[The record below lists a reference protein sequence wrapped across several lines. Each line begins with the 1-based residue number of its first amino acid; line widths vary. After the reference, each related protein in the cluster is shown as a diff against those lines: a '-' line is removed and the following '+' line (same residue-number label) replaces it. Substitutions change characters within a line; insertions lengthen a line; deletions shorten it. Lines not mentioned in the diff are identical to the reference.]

1 MIECKIKVQL
11 ESFMLDANFSIP
23 DRGITVVFGPSGSGK
38 TTLLRAI
45 AGLEKSDKGFLKI
58 GDSVWQKGE
67 DFLATHKRQIGY
79 VFQDAALFDHL
90 DVKGNL
96 NFVIKRAIGLK
107 EDFIESIHNLLE
119 IKTLLNRKT
128 TQLSGGEK
136 QRVAIARALLTN
148 PKILLLDE
156 PLSALD
162 LKRKNEILPYL
173 DSIHNDLEIPILYVT
188 HSQDEMSRLADHLLL
203 IEDGNIVGSG
213 PVNDML
219 TRFDMPLS
227 HGGDAVSIIEAEV
240 LKRDSEFN
248 LMHLDFLGGQFIV
261 PDNGFP
267 VQTKVRIRV
276 VSRDVSLTKS
286 KQVDTSILNIFP
298 AMVQEIVNEGEAQ
311 VMVRLQIKETIL
323 LACITRKSSYKLRL
337 EKGSEVFVQVK
348 SVAILS

>member
-107 EDFIESIHNLLE
+107 EGFIESIHNLLE

-240 LKRDSEFN
+240 LKRDLEFN

-261 PDNGFP
+261 PDNSFP

-276 VSRDVSLTKS
+276 VARDVSLTKS

>member
-248 LMHLDFLGGQFIV
+248 LMHLEFLGGQFIV
-261 PDNGFP
+261 PDNGLP

-276 VSRDVSLTKS
+276 VARDVSLTKS

>member
-96 NFVIKRAIGLK
+96 NFVVKRAIGLK

-128 TQLSGGEK
+128 TQLSGGER

-203 IEDGNIVGSG
+203 IEDGNIIGSG

-276 VSRDVSLTKS
+276 VARDVSLTKS

>member
-1 MIECKIKVQL
+1 VIECKIKVQL
-11 ESFMLDANFSIP
+11 ESFTLDANFSIP

-45 AGLEKSDKGFLKI
+45 AGLEKSDDGFLKI

-67 DFLATHKRQIGY
+67 IFLPTHKRQIGY
-79 VFQDAALFDHL
+79 VFQDTALFDHL

-128 TQLSGGEK
+128 TQLSGGER

-261 PDNGFP
+261 PDNSFP

-276 VSRDVSLTKS
+276 VARDVSLTKS

>member
-1 MIECKIKVQL
+1 MIECQIKIHL
-11 ESFMLDANFSIP
+11 ENFMLNANFSIP

-38 TTLLRAI
+38 TTLLRVI
-45 AGLEKSDKGFLKI
+45 AGLEKSDKGLLKI

-128 TQLSGGEK
+128 TQLSGGER

-248 LMHLDFLGGQFIV
+248 LMHLEFLGGQFIV
-261 PDNGFP
+261 PDNSFP

-276 VSRDVSLTKS
+276 VARDVSLTKS

>member
-128 TQLSGGEK
+128 TQLSGGER

-261 PDNGFP
+261 PDNSFP

-276 VSRDVSLTKS
+276 VARDVSLTKS

-311 VMVRLQIKETIL
+311 IMVRLQIKDTIL

>member
-1 MIECKIKVQL
+1 MIECKIKIQL

-45 AGLEKSDKGFLKI
+45 AGLEKSDDGFLKI

-128 TQLSGGEK
+128 TQLSGGER

-162 LKRKNEILPYL
+162 SKRKNEILPYL

-203 IEDGNIVGSG
+203 IEDGNIIGSG

-276 VSRDVSLTKS
+276 VARDVSLTKS

>member
-67 DFLATHKRQIGY
+67 NFLPTHKRQIGY

-276 VSRDVSLTKS
+276 IARDVSLTKS

-337 EKGSEVFVQVK
+337 EKGLEVFVQVK

>member
-1 MIECKIKVQL
+1 MIECKIQIHL
-11 ESFMLDANFSIP
+11 ESFILDANFSIP

-58 GDSVWQKGE
+58 GDSVWQEGE
-67 DFLATHKRQIGY
+67 NFLATHKRQIGY
-79 VFQDAALFDHL
+79 VFQDASLFDHL

-96 NFVIKRAIGLK
+96 NFVIKRAVGLK

-119 IKTLLNRKT
+119 IKSLLNRTT
-128 TQLSGGEK
+128 TQLSGGER

-162 LKRKNEILPYL
+162 MKRKNEILPYL

-188 HSQDEMSRLADHLLL
+188 HSQSEMSRLADHLLL
-203 IEDGNIVGSG
+203 IEDGHIIGSG

-227 HGGDAVSIIEAEV
+227 HGAEAVSIIEARVVGCEE
-240 LKRDSEFN
+240 KFN
-248 LMHLDFLGGQFIV
+248 LMHLEFLGGQFVV

-267 VQTKVRIRV
+267 VQTRVRIRV
-276 VSRDVSLTKS
+276 VARDVSLTKS

-298 AMVQEIVNEGEAQ
+298 ATVQEIVPEGEAQ
-311 VMVRLQIKETIL
+311 VMVRLEIKETIL
-323 LACITRKSSYKLRL
+323 LACITRKSSYNLRL
-337 EKGSEVFVQVK
+337 DKGTKVFVQVK

>member
-1 MIECKIKVQL
+1 MIECNIKIQL

-45 AGLEKSDKGFLKI
+45 AGLEKSDDGFLKI

-203 IEDGNIVGSG
+203 IEDGNIIGSG

-261 PDNGFP
+261 PDNSFP

-276 VSRDVSLTKS
+276 VARDVSLTKS

>member
-1 MIECKIKVQL
+1 VIECKIKVQL

-128 TQLSGGEK
+128 TQLSGGER

-261 PDNGFP
+261 PDNSFP

-276 VSRDVSLTKS
+276 VARDVSLTKS

>member
-1 MIECKIKVQL
+1 MIECKIKIQL

-45 AGLEKSDKGFLKI
+45 AGLEKSDDGFLKI

-128 TQLSGGEK
+128 TQLSGGER

-261 PDNGFP
+261 PDNSFP

-276 VSRDVSLTKS
+276 VARDVSLTKS

-337 EKGSEVFVQVK
+337 EKGSEVFVQAK

>member
-38 TTLLRAI
+38 TTLLRVI
-45 AGLEKSDKGFLKI
+45 AGIEKSDDGFLKI

-261 PDNGFP
+261 PDNSFP

-276 VSRDVSLTKS
+276 VARDVSLTKS

>member
-96 NFVIKRAIGLK
+96 NFVVKRAIGLK

-128 TQLSGGEK
+128 TQLSGGER

-162 LKRKNEILPYL
+162 SKRKNEILPYL

-276 VSRDVSLTKS
+276 VARDVSLTKS

>member
-45 AGLEKSDKGFLKI
+45 AGLEKSDDGFLKI

-67 DFLATHKRQIGY
+67 NFLPTHKRQIGY

-128 TQLSGGEK
+128 TQLSGGER

-203 IEDGNIVGSG
+203 IEDGNIIGSG

-261 PDNGFP
+261 PDNSFP

-276 VSRDVSLTKS
+276 VARDVSLTKS

>member
-1 MIECKIKVQL
+1 MIECKIKIQL
-11 ESFMLDANFSIP
+11 ESFTLDANFSIP

-45 AGLEKSDKGFLKI
+45 AGLEKSDDGFLKI

-67 DFLATHKRQIGY
+67 NFLATHKRQIGY

-96 NFVIKRAIGLK
+96 NFVVKRAIGLK

-128 TQLSGGEK
+128 TQLSGGER

-203 IEDGNIVGSG
+203 IEDGNIIGSG

-276 VSRDVSLTKS
+276 VARDVSLTKS

>member
-1 MIECKIKVQL
+1 MIECKIKIQL

-45 AGLEKSDKGFLKI
+45 AGLEKSDDGFLKI

-128 TQLSGGEK
+128 TQLSGGER

-203 IEDGNIVGSG
+203 IENGNIIGSG

-261 PDNGFP
+261 PDNSFP

-276 VSRDVSLTKS
+276 VARDVSLTKS

>member
-1 MIECKIKVQL
+1 VIECKIKVQL

-67 DFLATHKRQIGY
+67 NFLPTHKRQIGY

-128 TQLSGGEK
+128 TQLSGGER

-261 PDNGFP
+261 PDNSFP

-276 VSRDVSLTKS
+276 VARDVSLTKS

>member
-1 MIECKIKVQL
+1 VIECKIKVQL

-276 VSRDVSLTKS
+276 VARDVSLTKS

>member
-1 MIECKIKVQL
+1 MIECKIQIHL
-11 ESFMLDANFSIP
+11 ESFILDANFSIP

-58 GDSVWQKGE
+58 GDSVWQEGGN
-67 DFLATHKRQIGY
+67 FLTTHKRQIGY
-79 VFQDAALFDHL
+79 VFQDASLLDHL

-96 NFVIKRAIGLK
+96 NFVIKRAVGLK

-119 IKTLLNRKT
+119 IKSLLNRRT
-128 TQLSGGEK
+128 TQLSGGER

-162 LKRKNEILPYL
+162 MKRKNEILPYL

-188 HSQDEMSRLADHLLL
+188 HSQSEMSRLADHLLL
-203 IEDGNIVGSG
+203 IEDGHIIGSG

-227 HGGDAVSIIEAEV
+227 HGAEAVSIIEAKVVGCEA
-240 LKRDSEFN
+240 KFN
-248 LMHLDFLGGQFIV
+248 LMHLEFLGGQFVV

-267 VQTKVRIRV
+267 VQTRVRIRV
-276 VSRDVSLTKS
+276 VARDVSLTKS

-298 AMVQEIVNEGEAQ
+298 ATVQETAPEGEAQ
-311 VMVRLQIKETIL
+311 VMVRLEIKETIL
-323 LACITRKSSYKLRL
+323 LACITRKSSYNLRL
-337 EKGSEVFVQVK
+337 NKGTKVFVQVK

>member
-1 MIECKIKVQL
+1 MIECKIKIHL
-11 ESFMLDANFSIP
+11 ESFILDANFSIP

-58 GDSVWQKGE
+58 GDSVWQEGGN
-67 DFLATHKRQIGY
+67 FLATHKRQIGY
-79 VFQDAALFDHL
+79 VFQDASLFDHL

-96 NFVIKRAIGLK
+96 NFVIKRAVGLK

-119 IKTLLNRKT
+119 IKSLLNRRT
-128 TQLSGGEK
+128 TQLSGGER

-162 LKRKNEILPYL
+162 MKRKNEILPYL

-188 HSQDEMSRLADHLLL
+188 HSQSEMSRLADHLLL
-203 IEDGNIVGSG
+203 IEDGHIIGSG

-227 HGGDAVSIIEAEV
+227 HGAEAVSIIEAKVVGCEA
-240 LKRDSEFN
+240 KFN
-248 LMHLDFLGGQFIV
+248 LMHLEFLGGQFVV

-276 VSRDVSLTKS
+276 VARDVSLTKS

-298 AMVQEIVNEGEAQ
+298 ATVQEIVPEGEAQ
-311 VMVRLQIKETIL
+311 VMVRLEIKETIL
-323 LACITRKSSYKLRL
+323 LACITRKSSYNLRL
-337 EKGSEVFVQVK
+337 NKGTKVFVQVK

>member
-1 MIECKIKVQL
+1 MIECKIKIQL

-45 AGLEKSDKGFLKI
+45 AGLEKSDDGFLKI

-96 NFVIKRAIGLK
+96 NFVVKRAIGLK

-128 TQLSGGEK
+128 TQLSGGER

-203 IEDGNIVGSG
+203 IEDGNIIGSG

-276 VSRDVSLTKS
+276 VARDVSLTKS

>member
-1 MIECKIKVQL
+1 MIECKIKIQL

-38 TTLLRAI
+38 TTLLRAL
-45 AGLEKSDKGFLKI
+45 AGLEKSDDGFLKI

-128 TQLSGGEK
+128 TQLSGGER

-227 HGGDAVSIIEAEV
+227 HGGEAVSIIEAEV

-261 PDNGFP
+261 PDNSFP

-276 VSRDVSLTKS
+276 VARDVSLTKS

-311 VMVRLQIKETIL
+311 VMVRLQIKDTIL

>member
-96 NFVIKRAIGLK
+96 NFVVKRAIGLK

-128 TQLSGGEK
+128 TQLSGGER

-162 LKRKNEILPYL
+162 SKRKNEILPYL

-203 IEDGNIVGSG
+203 IEDGNIIGSG

-276 VSRDVSLTKS
+276 VARDVSLTKS

>member
-45 AGLEKSDKGFLKI
+45 AGLEKSDEGFLKI

-96 NFVIKRAIGLK
+96 NFVVKRAIGLK

-128 TQLSGGEK
+128 TQLSGGER

-203 IEDGNIVGSG
+203 IEDGNIIGSG

-261 PDNGFP
+261 PDNSFP

-276 VSRDVSLTKS
+276 VARDVSLTKS

-311 VMVRLQIKETIL
+311 VMVRLQIKDTIL

>member
-128 TQLSGGEK
+128 TQLSGGER

-248 LMHLDFLGGQFIV
+248 LMYLDFLGGQFIV

-276 VSRDVSLTKS
+276 VARDVSLTKS

-311 VMVRLQIKETIL
+311 VMVRLQIKDTIL

>member
-119 IKTLLNRKT
+119 INTLLNRKT
-128 TQLSGGEK
+128 TQLSGGER

-261 PDNGFP
+261 PDNSFP

-276 VSRDVSLTKS
+276 VARDVSLTKS

-311 VMVRLQIKETIL
+311 VMVRLQIKDTIL

>member
-261 PDNGFP
+261 PDNSFP

-276 VSRDVSLTKS
+276 VARDVSLTKS

>member
-45 AGLEKSDKGFLKI
+45 AGLEKSDDGFLKI

-128 TQLSGGEK
+128 TQLSGGER

-203 IEDGNIVGSG
+203 IEDGNIIGSG

-261 PDNGFP
+261 PDNSFP

-276 VSRDVSLTKS
+276 VARDVSLTKS

>member
-128 TQLSGGEK
+128 TQLSGGER

-240 LKRDSEFN
+240 LKRDSEFS
-248 LMHLDFLGGQFIV
+248 LMHLEFLGGQFIV

-276 VSRDVSLTKS
+276 VARDVSLTKS

>member
-128 TQLSGGEK
+128 TQLSGGER

-156 PLSALD
+156 PLSAMD

-261 PDNGFP
+261 PDNSFP

-276 VSRDVSLTKS
+276 VARDVSLTKS

-311 VMVRLQIKETIL
+311 VMVRLQIKDTIL

>member
-1 MIECKIKVQL
+1 MIECKIKIQL
-11 ESFMLDANFSIP
+11 ESFTLDANFSIP

-96 NFVIKRAIGLK
+96 NCVIKRARGLK
-107 EDFIESIHNLLE
+107 EDFSESIHNLLE

-128 TQLSGGEK
+128 TQLSGGER

-261 PDNGFP
+261 PDNSFP

-276 VSRDVSLTKS
+276 VARDVSLTKS

>member
-1 MIECKIKVQL
+1 MFISMIKIHL
-11 ESFMLDANFSIP
+11 ESFILDANFSIP

-58 GDSVWQKGE
+58 GDSVWQEGGN
-67 DFLATHKRQIGY
+67 FLATHKRQIGY
-79 VFQDAALFDHL
+79 VFQDASLFDHL

-96 NFVIKRAIGLK
+96 NFVIKRAVGLK

-119 IKTLLNRKT
+119 IKSLLNRRT
-128 TQLSGGEK
+128 TQLSGGER

-162 LKRKNEILPYL
+162 MKRKNEILPYL

-188 HSQDEMSRLADHLLL
+188 HSQSEMSRLADHLLL
-203 IEDGNIVGSG
+203 IEDGHIIGSG

-227 HGGDAVSIIEAEV
+227 HGAEAVSIIEAKVVGCEA
-240 LKRDSEFN
+240 KFN
-248 LMHLDFLGGQFIV
+248 LMHLEFLGGQFVV

-276 VSRDVSLTKS
+276 VARDVSLTKS

-298 AMVQEIVNEGEAQ
+298 ATVQETVPEGEAQ
-311 VMVRLQIKETIL
+311 VMVRLEIKETIL
-323 LACITRKSSYKLRL
+323 LACITRKSSYNLRL
-337 EKGSEVFVQVK
+337 NKGTKVFVQVK

>member
-1 MIECKIKVQL
+1 VIECKIKIQL

-45 AGLEKSDKGFLKI
+45 AGLEKSDDGFLKI

-67 DFLATHKRQIGY
+67 NFLPTHKRQIGY

-128 TQLSGGEK
+128 TQLSGGER

-276 VSRDVSLTKS
+276 VARDVSLTKS

-311 VMVRLQIKETIL
+311 VMVRLQIKDTIL

>member
-1 MIECKIKVQL
+1 MIECNIKIQL

-128 TQLSGGEK
+128 TQLSGGER

-203 IEDGNIVGSG
+203 IEDGNIIGSG

-261 PDNGFP
+261 PDNSFP

-276 VSRDVSLTKS
+276 VARDVSLTKS

>member
-1 MIECKIKVQL
+1 VIECKIKVQL

-96 NFVIKRAIGLK
+96 NFVVKRAIGLK

-276 VSRDVSLTKS
+276 VARDVSLTKS